1 MSTAANLMGAGMPGL
16 QAGMIGATP
25 GTGLTTSVTTKA
37 TASQLT
43 SNVCFFTTVAS
54 SGATLL
60 PPADTSPP
68 VAIYNGGANA
78 LAVFANGTNT
88 INALSAGASF
98 SVTNGKGA
106 IFYPAQTG
114 WVAILGA

>member
-1 MSTAANLMGAGMPGL
+1 MSTAANLMALGLPSALAGMVGC
-16 QAGMIGATP
+16 TP
-25 GTGLTTSVTTKA
+25 ATGLTTSVTTKA

-43 SNVCFFTTVAS
+43 SNVCFFSTVAS

-60 PPADTSPP
+60 PPADTSPI

-78 LAVFANGTNT
+78 LNVYANGTNT
-88 INALSAGASF
+88 INALSAGAAF
-98 SVTNGKGA
+98 SVTNAKGA
-106 IFYPAQTG
+106 IFIPGQTG

>member
-1 MSTAANLMGAGMPGL
+1 MALASNLMALGMPGTL
-16 QAGMIGATP
+16 AGMVGATP
-25 GTGLTTSVTTKA
+25 GSGLTTSVTTKA

-43 SNVCFFTTVAS
+43 SNVCFFSTVAS

-60 PPADTSPP
+60 PPADSSPP

-78 LAVFANGTNT
+78 LSVYANGTNT
-88 INALSAGASF
+88 INALSAGAAF

-106 IFYPAQTG
+106 LFYPAGTA

>member
-1 MSTAANLMGAGMPGL
+1 MTIASNLLSLGMPAAL
-16 QAGMIGATP
+16 AGAIGATP
-25 GTGLTTSVTTKA
+25 GTALTTAVTTKA
-37 TASQLT
+37 TAAQLT

-60 PPADTSPP
+60 PPADMSPP
-68 VAIYNGGANA
+68 VAIYNGGGQN
-78 LAVFANGTNT
+78 LSVFANGTNT
-88 INALSAGASF
+88 INALSAGAAF
-98 SVTNGKGA
+98 TVTNGKGA